1 MYIVTAPPAHGH
13 LEYVRHPG
21 VPISTFSQMDV
32 VANLVAYG
40 LTVPQGASV
49 ILGPG
54 ALALSDPDTPPGR
67 LVFVVHEPPRYGR
80 LTLAGGGGGF
90 AAALLASGSNFTQ
103 RQLEELAVAYRH
115 DGGPAQIDRFTFT
128 ARYGI
133 FLSSRELRARDGQ
146 SGDEEVRFCVVR
158 PLYFGYL
165 ENTTT
170 GDFVEHCF
178 SQTDLNRRTIVYVI
192 NTAVESLSDSLEF
205 KVSDPLGNV
214 GAPHTLELRWSS
226 MELSQS
232 RYSVCED
239 QGTVSLEVTRKG
251 NLAESSYVS
260 VKVKEITATA
270 GKDFQPSAS
279 SLIQFDPGVVKRSWT
294 GVLLADDLEEAEE
307 TFTVTLETPEGAVLG
322 GLTSAMV
329 TLRDAKRGVGCRGE
343 EEVEVEVEE
352 EGIRGS
358 SVLGGEEVET
368 EGYRQHGSIHVE
380 KLPLGSDS
388 RVIWPR
394 GDGLPSLRGPEADE
408 PSRKKTLRARGSPKT
423 VEDEASP
430 SRKGRKAS
438 VRVAS
443 RGPQQQLA
451 VPAVLNAAK
460 LAPHRKTLMK
470 AAKSEGGLSR
480 GRMRNS
486 DSGHKCWV
494 QTLSHFSDV
503 NKRMEEGVKKHGPL
517 HKDLAKTRMKRD
529 AEAIE
534 LALKWFE
541 ENNPFDHDRDKQL
554 LVSFSTGFTSTADDT
569 VNAERVA
576 EVGREMQIKL
586 DGQSVTSTMEVKFK
600 VQALSSLRKIPKVNE
615 KKIHLNSL
623 KLFNK
628 AGFSKT
634 SLKELTDPLN
644 LTNQPCSSLAVD
656 GGWLLYMVKWEQG
669 QTWQEIADSYLS
681 YVQCLGSRSQKI
693 IVVFDGYSSS
703 AKDHDHIRCTKNSC
717 CDLQFRPDMIH
728 LTPRAKFMDN
738 THNKSELIHLL
749 SSTFRKRQITVEQC
763 DNDADTSIVRAALAA
778 AADDSVEVRAEDADV
793 LVMLVHHS
801 SSTNHPLFLTTS
813 KGSYDFQH

>member
-1 MYIVTAPPAHGH
+1 MLNYIRVLVSTLSVLHGTQKGPPTS
-13 LEYVRHPG
+13 PG
-21 VPISTFSQMDV
+21 VPGF
-32 VANLVAYG
+32 
-40 LTVPQGASV
+40 
-49 ILGPG
+49 
-54 ALALSDPDTPPGR
+54 
-67 LVFVVHEPPRYGR
+67 R
-80 LTLAGGGGGF
+80 LT
-90 AAALLASGSNFTQ
+90 ASDMDTA
-103 RQLEELAVAYRH
+103 LEELVISLVSPPQFGYIENVLPSPGFEKSNAGISIGMTLGPYSLEPVAPNPESRHQRMEPTADQFVLSVSDGARSSGHAPFHVIIRPANDEVPELLVRNITVREGGTRELDFSVLNAADLDVPQSELRFSLATPPRHGSIVSDRVAPAVAAAANWKREAITLIE
-115 DGGPAQIDRFTFT
+115 DFTLTQRKEDTRCSDRVVQGETC
-128 ARYGI
+128 AHVRPLDNAAPEVVNLRPLWKAELLADRRYGI

-329 TLRDAKRGVGCRGE
+329 TLRDAKRGEMGGRAGGCRGE
-343 EEVEVEVEE
+343 EEVEVEE
-352 EGIRGS
+352 EGIRG
-358 SVLGGEEVET
+358 LRPGRREVET

-380 KLPLGSDS
+380 KLPLGSES

-423 VEDEASP
+423 YHGVMSVQVEDEASP

-443 RGPQQQLA
+443 RGPQQREQPA

-517 HKDLAKTRMKRD
+517 HKDLAKTRMK
-529 AEAIE
+529 
-534 LALKWFE
+534 
-541 ENNPFDHDRDKQL
+541 
-554 LVSFSTGFTSTADDT
+554 
-569 VNAERVA
+569 
-576 EVGREMQIKL
+576 
-586 DGQSVTSTMEVKFK
+586 
-600 VQALSSLRKIPKVNE
+600 
-615 KKIHLNSL
+615 
-623 KLFNK
+623 
-628 AGFSKT
+628 
-634 SLKELTDPLN
+634 
-644 LTNQPCSSLAVD
+644 
-656 GGWLLYMVKWEQG
+656 
-669 QTWQEIADSYLS
+669 
-681 YVQCLGSRSQKI
+681 
-693 IVVFDGYSSS
+693 
-703 AKDHDHIRCTKNSC
+703 
-717 CDLQFRPDMIH
+717 
-728 LTPRAKFMDN
+728 
-738 THNKSELIHLL
+738 
-749 SSTFRKRQITVEQC
+749 
-763 DNDADTSIVRAALAA
+763 
-778 AADDSVEVRAEDADV
+778 
-793 LVMLVHHS
+793 
-801 SSTNHPLFLTTS
+801 
-813 KGSYDFQH
+813 